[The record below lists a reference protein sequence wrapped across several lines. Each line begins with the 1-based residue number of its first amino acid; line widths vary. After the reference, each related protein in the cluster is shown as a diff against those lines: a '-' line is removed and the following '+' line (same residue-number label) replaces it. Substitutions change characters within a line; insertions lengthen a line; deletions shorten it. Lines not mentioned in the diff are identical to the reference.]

1 MGVDRHCP
9 GTRSIRRE
17 SKCTIGEREHRS
29 AVRDPEE
36 VLVFGADDHRHLDRI
51 IAAELDAE
59 VRGVGVVREHL
70 CGVEHH
76 GANVAAQSDTSG
88 NLSPM
93 TRIASVLVVVLML
106 SACSDTDSSA
116 PSTDDST
123 PPTTSADTFDSY
135 TTVEVPELGFSID
148 QPLGWTAQL
157 DVEDSILQVTAPAPT
172 DGFTPN
178 FNVAVGDIPQELP
191 AIAYFE
197 GEVSRL
203 EATLPGVEILEVAN
217 LTIDG
222 AMARGIT
229 LTSTENDTTIGIS
242 RLIILDENNRA
253 WELTFFA
260 EASTL
265 ERLSRVVQTIFAS
278 FRFLE

>member
-1 MGVDRHCP
+1 
-9 GTRSIRRE
+9 
-17 SKCTIGEREHRS
+17 
-29 AVRDPEE
+29 
-36 VLVFGADDHRHLDRI
+36 
-51 IAAELDAE
+51 
-59 VRGVGVVREHL
+59 
-70 CGVEHH
+70 
-76 GANVAAQSDTSG
+76 
-88 NLSPM
+88 M

-106 SACSDTDSSA
+106 TACSDTDSSA
-116 PSTDDST
+116 PSADDPA
-123 PPTTSADTFDSY
+123 PPTTSAFDSY

-157 DVEDSILQVTAPAPT
+157 DVEDSILQVTAPTPT

-178 FNVAVGDIPQELP
+178 FNVAVGDIPADLP

-197 GEVSRL
+197 GEISRL

-222 AMARGIT
+222 APARGIT

-278 FRFLE
+278 FQFLD

>member
-1 MGVDRHCP
+1 
-9 GTRSIRRE
+9 
-17 SKCTIGEREHRS
+17 
-29 AVRDPEE
+29 
-36 VLVFGADDHRHLDRI
+36 
-51 IAAELDAE
+51 
-59 VRGVGVVREHL
+59 
-70 CGVEHH
+70 
-76 GANVAAQSDTSG
+76 
-88 NLSPM
+88 M

-106 SACSDTDSSA
+106 SACTDTDSSA
-116 PSTDDST
+116 PPSTDDST
-123 PPTTSADTFDSY
+123 PSTPAADTFDSY

-157 DVEDSILQVTAPAPT
+157 DLEDSILQVSAPAPT

-178 FNVAVGDIPQELP
+178 FNVAVGDIPEDLP

-197 GEVSRL
+197 GEISRL
-203 EATLPGVEILEVAN
+203 EATLPGVEILEVVN
-217 LTIDG
+217 LTVDG

-229 LTSTENDTTIGIS
+229 LTSMENDTTIGIS
-242 RLIILDENNRA
+242 RLIILDESNRA

>member
-1 MGVDRHCP
+1 MGVDRNRP
-9 GTRSIRRE
+9 GTGSVRRE
-17 SKCTIGEREHRS
+17 GERTIGEREHRPS
-29 AVRDPEE
+29 MRDAEE
-36 VLVFGADDHRHLDRI
+36 VLVYGADDHRNLDRI
-51 IAAELDAE
+51 CAAELHAE
-59 VRGVGVVREHL
+59 VRGVGIVREHL
-70 CGVEHH
+70 RRVERHGV
-76 GANVAAQSDTSG
+76 NVAAQSGTSG
-88 NLSPM
+88 NLTVM

-106 SACSDTDSSA
+106 TACSDTDSSA
-116 PSTDDST
+116 PSTDDSA
-123 PPTTSADTFDSY
+123 PPTTSADAFDDY

-157 DVEDSILQVTAPAPT
+157 DLEDSILQVTAPTPT

-178 FNVAVGDIPQELP
+178 FNVAVGDIPADLP

-197 GEVSRL
+197 GEISRL

-229 LTSTENDTTIGIS
+229 LTSKENDTTIGIS
-242 RLIILDENNRA
+242 RLIILDEDNRA
-253 WELTFFA
+253 WELTFLA

-278 FRFLE
+278 FQFID